1 MSFGTPQ
8 LVIMLLNGLVIAAN
22 LFIIASGLSIILGV
36 SRISNFAHGSLY
48 MLGAYIGY
56 SVMHALPPGLS
67 SFIFGVTVSAL
78 AVGVVGLVI
87 ETTIFRRIY
96 NAPHHLQ
103 LIATFGIF
111 LIVQD
116 VTFLIWGPQELFGA
130 RVPGLGGAIRI
141 LGRPFPEYN
150 LVILGTSVVLLGLL
164 TLLLHKTRWGVL
176 LRAATQDRDMVAALG
191 VDQKWL
197 FTSVFLLGSVL
208 AGLAGALQVPRQ
220 AANLGMDLDI
230 IIDAFAVVVIG
241 GMGSIPGCFL
251 AAVLV
256 GLLEAFGSILFSHF
270 TLALV
275 FVVMA
280 VVLILRPNGFFGK
293 HAGADW
299 HDPLVSDNVMK
310 PTGGRMRL
318 LWAGLIGVLL
328 LAPLF
333 AGDYLLDT
341 LTETIILVLFAY
353 SFYFMA
359 GPAGMMSF
367 GQAAYFAI
375 GLYTAA
381 LLKTFFDVGMVPGLI
396 LGPAVAAA
404 GAIIFGWFCVRM
416 TGIYLAMLTLAVGQI
431 IWAIAFQWLTVTKG
445 DNGLLGIW
453 PPAWASARW
462 VYYYFAL
469 VLCIGGILVMRRIIF
484 APFGY
489 GMRAGRDSAL
499 RSEALGIDV
508 ARQKWIGFVISGFIA
523 GLAGTLMVYLKGSAF
538 PAYADIQ
545 TSFDALLMAL
555 LGGLQT
561 LNGPIVGAVIYR
573 VLKTVVQINF
583 DRWHMLI
590 GIALI
595 LLVLFMP
602 RGLKGLADDLVAWRA
617 RIGAARGGLRL
628 PQGEA
633 PATKGPTV
641 GE

>member
-22 LFIIASGLSIILGV
+22 LFIIASGLSIIFGV

-56 SVMHALPPGLS
+56 SATKALPPGLPY
-67 SFIFGVTVSAL
+67 FALGVAGAAL
-78 AVGVVGLVI
+78 VVGAIGFLI

-111 LIVQD
+111 LILQD
-116 VTFLIWGPQELFGA
+116 MTFLIWGPQELFGA
-130 RVPGLGGAIRI
+130 RVPGLSGAIRI

-164 TLLLHKTRWGVL
+164 TLLFHKTRWGVL

-197 FTSVFLLGSVL
+197 FTTVFLLGSVL

-251 AAVLV
+251 AAILV

-280 VVLILRPNGFFGK
+280 VVLVIRPKGFFGK
-293 HAGADW
+293 HSGADW
-299 HDPLVSDNVMK
+299 HDPVVSESVLTPAGN
-310 PTGGRMRL
+310 RARL
-318 LWAGLIGVLL
+318 LWIGLVGLL
-328 LAPLF
+328 VLAPVF
-333 AGDYLLDT
+333 AGGYVLDT
-341 LTETIILVLFAY
+341 LTESIILVLFAY

-381 LLKTFFDVGMVPGLI
+381 LLKKFFDIGMVQGLI

-404 GAIIFGWFCVRM
+404 AAIVFGWFCVRM
-416 TGIYLAMLTLAVGQI
+416 SGIYLAMLTLAVGQI
-431 IWAIAFQWLTVTKG
+431 IWAVAFQWLTVTNG
-445 DNGLLGIW
+445 DNGILGVW
-453 PPAWASARW
+453 PDSWAAARW
-462 VYYYFAL
+462 VYYYLAL
-469 VLCIGGILVMRRIIF
+469 ALCVGGILVMRRIIF

-489 GMRAGRDSAL
+489 GMRAGRDSVL
-499 RSEALGIDV
+499 RSEAIGIDV
-508 ARQKWIGFVISGFIA
+508 ARQKWIGFVISGVFA

-573 VLKTVVQINF
+573 ALKTTVQINF

-590 GIALI
+590 GVALI

-602 RGLKGLADDLVAWRA
+602 RGLKGVAEDLVAWRA
-617 RIGAARGGLRL
+617 RGAAAGDGVRL
-628 PQGEA
+628 PQGEE
-633 PATKGPTV
+633 PAVKRSV
-641 GE
+641 AGE